1 MTRIYFNAALAASL
15 CCGFVF
21 AAEHAQ
27 IPNGP
32 GKPVF
37 ERMCSRC
44 HELSV
49 VTSLRRTQPEWQ
61 ATVNDMVRRGA
72 SGSDED
78 IQAVVAYLT
87 AHFGRTAPVG
97 ERTSQPRRVIVVDPT
112 AKQIPGN
119 TDWSMFGHDPGAMRY
134 SPLALITTANVKQL
148 ARVWTYHTGEPGG
161 VFQMTPL
168 VVNGTMY
175 ITTPSQKVVALEPE
189 TGRALWS
196 YDPHVKHGRGGRGV
210 SYWPGDGTIPPRI
223 LLPTLDG
230 RLIALNAKTG
240 KPAAGFG
247 DNGELNLRTGFA
259 DNYPEAEYSVTSP
272 PAIYKN
278 LAIFGPALQEGP
290 SHGPSGDPRAID
302 IRTGKLVWRFHVLP
316 RPGEPGNDTWGPNG
330 WKDRRRGDV
339 AFAFNGRR
347 RSDAVNEP
355 VRVGDVPEQSR
366 TWRPARYTG
375 AGRCRID
382 GRGDWIRTALS
393 MSIDLRCSCR
403 VRPATQTAPT
413 DQRPMV
419 LSTRLRHSPAVGTR
433 PPSRRRM
440 HSAGG

>member
-27 IPNGP
+27 IPNRP

-44 HELSV
+44 HQLSV

-97 ERTSQPRRVIVVDPT
+97 KRTSQPRRVIVVDPT

-290 SHGPSGDPRAID
+290 SLGPSGDPRAID

-330 WKDRRRGDV
+330 WKNRSGPSTWGFITVDV
-339 AFAFNGRR
+339 ARGLVFIPVGNPADSFYGADRKGKNLYANSVIALDANTGKLRWHYQMVHHDTFDDDIAAPPALIDVVQNGK
-347 RSDAVNEP
+347 
-355 VRVGDVPEQSR
+355 
-366 TWRPARYTG
+366 
-375 AGRCRID
+375 RI
-382 GRGDWIRTALS
+382 
-393 MSIDLRCSCR
+393 
-403 VRPATQTAPT
+403 
-413 DQRPMV
+413 
-419 LSTRLRHSPAVGTR
+419 PAVADVTKTGLLSFWT
-433 PPSRRRM
+433 
-440 HSAGG
+440 A